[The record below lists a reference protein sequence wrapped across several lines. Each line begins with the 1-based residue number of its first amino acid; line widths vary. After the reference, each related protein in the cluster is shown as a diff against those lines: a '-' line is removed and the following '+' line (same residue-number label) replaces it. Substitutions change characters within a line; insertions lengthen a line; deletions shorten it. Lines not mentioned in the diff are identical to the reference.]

1 MCSVCGVLDGPAH
14 WSQGSGRLNLAHP
27 TTARAERARTVGLLN
42 RIAASRRAT
51 VSDWQGTSWLVA
63 GPTGAQEVV
72 GSLSQ
77 VWAAL
82 DRIAGRPID
91 PLSDE
96 WLA

>member
-14 WSQGSGRLNLAHP
+14 WSKGSGRLSLANP
-27 TTARAERARTVGLLN
+27 TTARAERARTVALLN
-42 RIAASRRAT
+42 KIATSRRAT

-72 GSLSQ
+72 ASLGL

-82 DRIAGRPID
+82 DRVAGRPID
-91 PLSDE
+91 PLDDK
-96 WLA
+96 WLS